1 MYDGKDVLVLFMF
14 FFDLLGKV
22 GIDINI
28 YICKLKLVI
37 NEIRYFLCYYILIFF
52 KINIMGL
59 I

>member
-37 NEIRYFLCYYILIFF
+37 N
-52 KINIMGL
+52 
-59 I
+59 

>member
-1 MYDGKDVLVLFMF
+1 MIGKVNVMYDGKDVLVLFMF

-37 NEIRYFLCYYILIFF
+37 N
-52 KINIMGL
+52 
-59 I
+59 